1 MSLPAGTRLGPYEV
15 VSPLGAGGMGE
26 VYRAHDTRLGRE
38 AAIKVLPPS
47 FSADPDRLRRFEQ
60 EARATGMLN
69 HPNIL
74 ALYDVGTFEE
84 SPYLVTELL
93 EGQSLRDEMPLP
105 RRKALDYAR
114 QIANGLAAA
123 HAKGVTHRDL
133 KPDNIFITRDGRAK
147 ILDFGL
153 AKVEP
158 GARDAEA
165 TRTVVT
171 TPGMVMGTVGYTSP
185 EQARGN
191 LADHRSDIFSFGV
204 MFYEM
209 LSGQRAFQR
218 DSAVETLNAIIK
230 DDPPPLADAALDRIV
245 RRCMEKA
252 PEQRFQSASDLAFA
266 IDALSGPLSAATP
279 AAQGGTA
286 AAPRRIGALVAA
298 GAVALALI
306 AGAAAGLWWH
316 ARQDA
321 RGPVWSGERLT
332 SSGIAYGPRIS
343 PDGRTLAFI
352 SLEGTQSQVAI
363 MHPGSP
369 NWTVLTHDS
378 GRGEV
383 DHICW
388 SRDGTKIYFG
398 RRDGLYSVPAL
409 GGQERLILDHAS
421 FAEILA
427 DGSFLANRT
436 GPQGRQQLHRIWPES
451 GKVQPMDLEV
461 FGASYPLPDG
471 RQAIIIGRKLSDAKA
486 QVDAQVVDLDSGA
499 IRKLGP
505 HLRFASNAGAVA
517 PGGKSVYATLR
528 AGDVLQL
535 AEVGLDGTVL
545 KRMVTLS
552 NPVWQIDAAPDGSI
566 YVDQVIRPFDVLRTP
581 VSGGVPERLAE
592 TATGAWATPLPD
604 GRAVFGTSIANHLT
618 LLVAP
623 AGKSPTP
630 FVETEDETRAPVAM
644 LGKDRVVFGLKS
656 GGHWMGAV
664 CNLSDGRIVQRLES
678 TQGYNVNAVAGSP
691 DGKTIYYV
699 VNNVLYAMPAEGGEA
714 RKLADAAMVAPH
726 PNGQELILLRMANN
740 KPHLFRFTLNGGA
753 EQEIP
758 WSSPLVLNGSLV
770 SSAVRP
776 DGKIAVTVLQPNS
789 WWDELG
795 VLDPATG
802 KVEKLDVPYPGDAFM
817 TGWTA
822 DGKLMA
828 SGLQMQGSLWRFEKK

>member
-38 AAIKVLPPS
+38 VAIKVLPPS

-499 IRKLGP
+499 VYLGELNP
-505 HLRFASNAGAVA
+505 RISGASSMTNVTAGAYADVPLFLFHLLEFMDVDYTVDVEEINDRWRA
-517 PGGKSVYATLR
+517 LAAVDVWSQLIMKDPGD
-528 AGDVLQL
+528 DVERIL
-535 AEVGLDGTVL
+535 
-545 KRMVTLS
+545 
-552 NPVWQIDAAPDGSI
+552 AAP
-566 YVDQVIRPFDVLRTP
+566 R
-581 VSGGVPERLAE
+581 
-592 TATGAWATPLPD
+592 TGAWRLSD
-604 GRAVFGTSIANHLT
+604 GGALT
-618 LLVAP
+618 FEHV
-623 AGKSPTP
+623 TNDWH
-630 FVETEDETRAPVAM
+630 EITTEDEAFFMRVYGPGDFKFHGAD
-644 LGKDRVVFGLKS
+644 LGILVTK
-656 GGHWMGAV
+656 
-664 CNLSDGRIVQRLES
+664 GRMQ
-678 TQGYNVNAVAGSP
+678 T
-691 DGKTIYYV
+691 
-699 VNNVLYAMPAEGGEA
+699 AEGLTERCRHYIEGIRAQYKSEP
-714 RKLADAAMVAPH
+714 LPQAP
-726 PNGQELILLRMANN
+726 PVM
-740 KPHLFRFTLNGGA
+740 P
-753 EQEIP
+753 
-758 WSSPLVLNGSLV
+758 
-770 SSAVRP
+770 
-776 DGKIAVTVLQPNS
+776 IAYV
-789 WWDELG
+789 
-795 VLDPATG
+795 
-802 KVEKLDVPYPGDAFM
+802 K
-817 TGWTA
+817 
-822 DGKLMA
+822 
-828 SGLQMQGSLWRFEKK
+828 